1 MAIKLYKIRKK
12 CTNLFSSG
20 SCVPRWTTRGKAWT
34 SLAHIQSHLSN
45 LARCWP
51 LSVATY
57 ANAEVVEFEVTEKAT
72 QDTAAVLQQALD
84 RKAATAAKALATSR
98 RRQEAAERE
107 QLRVLQGKY
116 PSTAA

>member
-12 CTNLFSSG
+12 GTNLFSSG
-20 SCVPRWTTRGKAWT
+20 GAVPRWTTRGKAWT
-34 SLAHIQSHLSN
+34 SLAPIQSHLN
-45 LARCWP
+45 RLARYQF
-51 LSVATY
+51 SAAYY
-57 ANAEVVEFEVTEKAT
+57 ANTEVVEFEVTEKAT
-72 QDTAAVLQQALD
+72 QETAAVLQQFLD
-84 RKAATAAKALATSR
+84 RKAARVAKAEAASR